1 MRIEG
6 SGESRL
12 IQLIRKYG
20 YNKDVDFELA
30 TVVTPPPNL
39 QITLD
44 QDELLLEK
52 DDLIVCEHLTE
63 HSRELTDGSTITFK
77 TSLKEGDKVIV
88 ASLEEKQ
95 LFIVIDKAVIY

>member
-30 TVVTPPPNL
+30 TIVAPPPNL
-39 QITLD
+39 QIKFDKDGITLD
-44 QDELLLEK
+44 K
-52 DDLIVCEHLTE
+52 GDLIVAEHLTQ
-63 HSRELTDGSTITFK
+63 HSRELADGSILTFK
-77 TSLKEGDKVIV
+77 TALKAGDKVIV

-95 LFIVIDKAVIY
+95 IFIVIDKAVTY